1 MSALLDPKNDYVFKR
16 LLADE
21 PYLLMALINA
31 VRWDAAPVET
41 LEVRN
46 PAVDAAELRG
56 KYIVLDI
63 VARDATGTHYNV
75 EMQVR
80 RLCAWSARSTCS
92 STGRRRNA
100 CPRSTRSPS
109 AGPTRSSRR

>member
-1 MSALLDPKNDYVFKR
+1 MQPLLDPKNDYVFKR

-21 PYLLMALINA
+21 PALLLALINA
-31 VRWDAAPVET
+31 VRRRAPPISA

-46 PAVDAAELRG
+46 PAIDADELRG

-63 VARDATGTHYNV
+63 LAEDERGGMHKV

-80 RLCAWSARSTCS
+80 RLRAQSACGTKQAR
-92 STGRRRNA
+92 A
-100 CPRSTRSPS
+100 APII
-109 AGPTRSSRR
+109 